1 MKNVVRLGLTLMIFS
16 LVFGACEKIKSIADV
31 KFESEFK
38 TDLDVNI
45 QPTALKAGV
54 DGTFYAE
61 AEIDP
66 LSDDEFSKYAD
77 KIKEINVLSAEVEII
92 SLNPTPIQLINATIK
107 FEADGFD
114 GAQWSFNNV
123 NMQAGTKFE
132 LDESQWPNI
141 QAILD
146 AKEKF
151 KVSISGQTDVD
162 AGSFKARV
170 YVKSE
175 IVANPLN

>member
-1 MKNVVRLGLTLMIFS
+1 MKNVVRFGAVLLVIS
-16 LVFGACEKIKSIADV
+16 LVFSACEKIKSIADV
-31 KFESEFK
+31 KFDTEFT

-66 LSDDEFSKYAD
+66 LSDDEFSKYAE
-77 KIKEINVLSAEVEII
+77 KIKEINVQSAKVEII
-92 SLNPTPIQLINATIK
+92 SLDPSPIQLVSATITIA
-107 FEADGFD
+107 ADGFT
-114 GAQWSFNNV
+114 GAEWSYSNIS
-123 NMQAGTKFE
+123 MQAGTIIE

-162 AGSFKARV
+162 AGTFKARV
-170 YVKSE
+170 YVNSE